1 MDTILIAQLID
12 AVVES
17 DLPRFVGYAILALAV
32 WKEVRGLKV
41 EVKNLSGSIAE
52 SFKAGNARFDKIEET
67 QRSFEHRLTVL
78 EKPVVTV
85 NLGAP

>member
-17 DLPRFVGYAILALAV
+17 DLPRFVGYAILALVV

-41 EVKNLSGSIAE
+41 EVKNLSDSIAK
-52 SFKAGNARFDKIEET
+52 SFEAGNARFVSIEDSLR
-67 QRSFEHRLTVL
+67 QFEHRLTVL